1 MWFGGLVANRCSFS
15 LASMIRTDVWVV
27 KGHFK
32 EIRLCGHSPFV
43 PCHSERSEESEVCE
57 CCMCNDFR
65 FFTPLRC
72 IQNDRDGMAA
82 FGMTMKGRSE

>member
-1 MWFGGLVANRCSFS
+1 
-15 LASMIRTDVWVV
+15 MIRTDVWVV

-32 EIRLCGHSPFV
+32 EIRLCGHFPFV
-43 PCHSERSEESEVCE
+43 PYHSERSEESEVCE

-72 IQNDRDGMAA
+72 VQNDRGIGRRIQNDRDGTAA
-82 FGMTMKGRSE
+82 FGMTE